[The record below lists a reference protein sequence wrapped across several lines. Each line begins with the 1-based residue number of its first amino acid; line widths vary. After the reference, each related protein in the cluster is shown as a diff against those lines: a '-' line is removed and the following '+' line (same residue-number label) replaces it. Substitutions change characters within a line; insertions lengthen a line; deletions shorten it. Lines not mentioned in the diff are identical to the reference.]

1 MKPKPYNFISNEWS
15 QERYDKNILYNSQGI
30 HQPTGRHKTNSSTE
44 QFKEII
50 PYIKEKNNALDIG
63 ARWGSFTVQL
73 HKFGFAHVYM
83 AELRDIHMVG
93 VSYNVDMKR
102 ATMYNVPI
110 MDRSRNISTVQKSV
124 TNLKEGN
131 TKSFSIDDLEI
142 ENVNFIKID
151 VDGPD
156 RLVLRGGLKTIR
168 KYKPVIY
175 IEYGEE
181 QIKWEKTHLNIKTP
195 NKKHFWYETLGD
207 SYTSVDCKVEPNN
220 IMLIPKNN

>member
-50 PYIKEKNNALDIG
+50 PYIKGKNNALDIG

-110 MDRSRNISTVQKSV
+110 MDRSRNISTVS
-124 TNLKEGN
+124 
-131 TKSFSIDDLEI
+131 
-142 ENVNFIKID
+142 
-151 VDGPD
+151 
-156 RLVLRGGLKTIR
+156 
-168 KYKPVIY
+168 
-175 IEYGEE
+175 
-181 QIKWEKTHLNIKTP
+181 
-195 NKKHFWYETLGD
+195 
-207 SYTSVDCKVEPNN
+207 
-220 IMLIPKNN
+220 